1 MSRRAVWEA
10 DDAKAGQG
18 VASAA
23 EDCAAYLDGELAAHL
38 RTCLFWL
45 EERRSPTEADRL
57 PHL

>member
-1 MSRRAVWEA
+1 VSRRAVWEA

-23 EDCAAYLDGELAAHL
+23 EDYAAYLDGEPAAHL

-45 EERRSPTEADRL
+45 EER
-57 PHL
+57 